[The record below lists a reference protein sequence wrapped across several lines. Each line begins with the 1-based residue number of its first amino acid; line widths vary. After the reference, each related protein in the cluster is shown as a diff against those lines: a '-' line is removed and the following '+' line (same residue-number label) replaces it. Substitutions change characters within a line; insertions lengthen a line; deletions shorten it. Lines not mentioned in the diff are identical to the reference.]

1 MSSRTRMLGAVKV
14 LGAVTPLG
22 WSVAGCAAVM
32 LGAGYGLGWAELTAI
47 GWAAAVLVLGALA
60 HLFGQ
65 SAHDITLRV
74 PVDRVV
80 VGERVPGQVDVYN
93 PTGRRLAAVT
103 VQVPVGAGLAEF
115 PMPSLAPRTGLD
127 EVFVV
132 PAERRGIIPIGPVH
146 TVRQDP
152 VGLVRLETVLAQRFD
167 LYVHPRTIAIPS
179 MSQGFVRDLE
189 GQPTRDL
196 TTSDVAFHAL
206 REYQSGDDRR
216 SIHWKSTAKTGRFM
230 VRQYEQTR
238 RSHLLVALSLA
249 NADFA
254 ADEEFELAV
263 SVAGSLGIRAIRDAR
278 TVSVQ
283 VSSRSLATLTPT
295 RLLDDLSGID
305 LAADAADLRALARQA
320 ATAVAGLSVAF
331 LVCGSATS
339 LAALRAAAAGFP
351 LGVEVVAVV
360 CDPGA
365 RPGLRR
371 AGALSVLTIG
381 FLDDLQHSLARG
393 AAV

>member
-1 MSSRTRMLGAVKV
+1 MSSRRNRL
-14 LGAVTPLG
+14 LHAVTPVG
-22 WSVAGCAAVM
+22 WSVTGCSAAL

-47 GWAAAVLVLGALA
+47 GWAAAVLVTGALA

-65 SAHDITLRV
+65 SAHHITLTL

-80 VGERVPGQVDVYN
+80 AGERVPGQVDVHN
-93 PTGRRLAAVT
+93 PTGRRLASVT

-115 PMPSLAPRTGLD
+115 PIPSLAGRTGVD

-146 TVRQDP
+146 TVRADP
-152 VGLVRLETVLAQRFD
+152 VGLVRLETVLAQRID
-167 LYVHPRTIAIPS
+167 LYVHPRTINIPS

-196 TTSDVAFHAL
+196 TASDVAFHAL
-206 REYQSGDDRR
+206 REYQSGDERR
-216 SIHWKSTAKTGRFM
+216 SIHWKSSAKTGRLM

-249 NADFA
+249 PGDYAD
-254 ADEEFELAV
+254 DEEFELAV
-263 SVAGSLGIRAIRDAR
+263 SAAGSLGIRAIRDAR
-278 TVSVQ
+278 TVSVLT
-283 VSSRSLATLTPT
+283 SSGTLNTLTPT
-295 RLLDDLSGID
+295 RLLDDLSGVD
-305 LAADAADLRALARQA
+305 LAPGAAALRALSRKA
-320 ATAVAGLSVAF
+320 AAAVDGLSVAF
-331 LVCGSATS
+331 LLCGSATP

-371 AGALSVLTIG
+371 AGGLSLLTIG
-381 FLDDLQHSLARG
+381 FLDDLKHSLARG
-393 AAV
+393 AAA

>member
-1 MSSRTRMLGAVKV
+1 MSSRRPRL
-14 LGAVTPLG
+14 LQAVTPLG
-22 WSVAGCAAVM
+22 WSVAGCAAAL

-60 HLFGQ
+60 HLFGR
-65 SAHDITLRV
+65 SAHDITLSL

-80 VGERVPGQVDVYN
+80 AGERVPGQVDVRN
-93 PTGRRLAAVT
+93 RTGRRLAAVT

-115 PMPSLAPRTGLD
+115 PMPSLAAHSGID

-132 PAERRGIIPIGPVH
+132 PTARRGIIPIGPVH
-146 TVRQDP
+146 TVRADP
-152 VGLVRLETVLAQRFD
+152 VGLVRLETVLTQQVE

-196 TTSDVAFHAL
+196 TASDVAFHAL
-206 REYQSGDDRR
+206 REYQSGDERR
-216 SIHWKSTAKTGRFM
+216 SIHWKSTAKTGRLM

-249 NADFA
+249 TGDFA
-254 ADEEFELAV
+254 DEEEFELAV
-263 SVAGSLGIRAIRDAR
+263 SAAGSLGVRAIRDAR
-278 TVSVQ
+278 TVSVLT
-283 VSSRSLATLTPT
+283 SSGPLSTLTGT
-295 RLLDDLSGID
+295 RLLDGLSGVE
-305 LAADAADLRALARQA
+305 LAGGVTDLRALSRQA
-320 ATAVAGLSVAF
+320 AAGVAGLSVVF
-331 LVCGSATS
+331 LLCGSSTP
-339 LAALRAAAAGFP
+339 LAALRASAAGFP
-351 LGVEVVAVV
+351 LGVEVVAVI

-371 AGALSVLTIG
+371 AGGLSLVTIG
-381 FLDDLQHSLARG
+381 FLDDLQQSLARG
-393 AAV
+393 AAA